1 MDLLANNHTLC
12 QVGPPNNLTP
22 SMVLLLLLLMMGMV
36 ILLQLLVVM
45 VSRFLGMVRLVDSRW
60 HLVMLRPDRLV
71 VMVSTLPHNL
81 DTVNKQLQT
90 QVMVT
95 KEVWIRVMVVV
106 KGWGMVQRH
115 LFSQLIPNQHQLR
128 FRLRLLFRFSLGM
141 IKQVGD
147 TQLHSHRLSR
157 SHKQVVMVSMIAV
170 RCIVSVVFS

>member
-1 MDLLANNHTLC
+1 
-12 QVGPPNNLTP
+12 
-22 SMVLLLLLLMMGMV
+22 MVLLLLLLMMGMV

-45 VSRFLGMVRLVDSRW
+45 VSRFLGMVRPVDSRW
-60 HLVMLRPDRLV
+60 HLVMLRLDRLV

-115 LFSQLIPNQHQLR
+115 LFSQLIPNQHQHQHQLR
-128 FRLRLLFRFSLGM
+128 FRFSLGM